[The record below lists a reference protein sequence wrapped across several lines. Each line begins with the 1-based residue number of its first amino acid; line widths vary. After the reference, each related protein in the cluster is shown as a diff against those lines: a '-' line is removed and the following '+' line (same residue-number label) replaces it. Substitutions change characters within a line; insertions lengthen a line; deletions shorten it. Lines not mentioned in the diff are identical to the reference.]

1 MYVAPHKFF
10 LDKGVLRIIMGAS
23 SGTRNQKR
31 QRQFTR
37 DRGHVTMDPSEVA
50 KQTARFAKVTFDNTF
65 NVMLLVQEQVE
76 RTIDIYLDQMLV
88 VPQEGRKVVGEWVNT
103 YKISA
108 SELKKE
114 LDRKYKD
121 LASFFTDVE
130 KQSKS

>member
-1 MYVAPHKFF
+1 
-10 LDKGVLRIIMGAS
+10 
-23 SGTRNQKR
+23 
-31 QRQFTR
+31 
-37 DRGHVTMDPSEVA
+37 MDPSEVA